1 METTA
6 DIRFF
11 RLPARTTCL
20 LSRCELLS
28 ETGMSKLS
36 KHLTY

>member
-11 RLPARTTCL
+11 RLPARIACSW
-20 LSRCELLS
+20 SRCELLS

-36 KHLTY
+36 KVVTY